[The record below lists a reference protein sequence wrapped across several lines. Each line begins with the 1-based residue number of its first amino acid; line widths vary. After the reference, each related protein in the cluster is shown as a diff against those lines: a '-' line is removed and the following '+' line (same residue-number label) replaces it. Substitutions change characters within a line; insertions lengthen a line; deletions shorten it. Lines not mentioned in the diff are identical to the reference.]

1 MSRIRALPSRD
12 RQGVGHRAL
21 PKTMSGVAAKQ
32 PRSNA
37 GSRFLLIAVF
47 GSVML
52 ACLFGMMGSVSL
64 MALRHVRLVT
74 GLAMIAGVVMFRGRV
89 MMLSGMLVV
98 LSGFAVMFRSL
109 FRHGLP
115 PGRMI
120 SSLDFRRMKVM

>member
-1 MSRIRALPSRD
+1 
-12 RQGVGHRAL
+12 V
-21 PKTMSGVAAKQ
+21 
-32 PRSNA
+32 
-37 GSRFLLIAVF
+37 AVF

-52 ACLFGMMGSVSL
+52 ACLFGMMGGVSL
-64 MALRHVRLVT
+64 MALRHVRVVAGCLVC
-74 GLAMIAGVVMFRGRV
+74 AGFVVFRGRM

-120 SSLDFRRMKVM
+120 SSLDFSRMTVR